1 MLVQEPLE
9 KRLESGKSSLE
20 SVKVKHARY
29 TRLLTDCIGEQ
40 NNLPNLDLFLWK
52 MVQMLLQDGTFGK
65 CEDET
70 HEMAGLC
77 GAFNIQKS
85 RESLMNGY
93 WE

>member
-29 TRLLTDCIGEQ
+29 TWLLTDCIGEQ

-52 MVQMLLQDGTFGK
+52 MVQMLLQDGTFRK

-70 HEMAGLC
+70 HEMVGLC